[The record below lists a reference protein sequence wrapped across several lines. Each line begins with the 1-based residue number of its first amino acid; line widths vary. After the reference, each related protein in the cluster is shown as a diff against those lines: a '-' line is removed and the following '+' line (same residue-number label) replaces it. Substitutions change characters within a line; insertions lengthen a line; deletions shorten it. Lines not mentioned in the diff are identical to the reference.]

1 MHVKGAL
8 SMISSTLNNKKQ
20 VIAKNSRAQPPP
32 PPLPLVPSLKSAP
45 ALIYAHNTQYAL
57 LKLLQSW
64 QKEFDEKGMVAT
76 VLMDLPKA

>member
-20 VIAKNSRAQPPP
+20 VIAKNRRAQPP